1 MYIIIARA
9 DAKTSRNLVDYAENS
24 ENIAKYRSGSYNLVA
39 VLLECKY
46 SENQINPAVV
56 PVENN
61 K

>member
-1 MYIIIARA
+1 ML
-9 DAKTSRNLVDYAENS
+9 KTSRNLADYAENS

-46 SENQINPAVV
+46 SKNRINPAVV
-56 PVENN
+56 PVE

>member
-9 DAKTSRNLVDYAENS
+9 DAKTSRNLANYAENS
-24 ENIAKYRSGSYNLVA
+24 NNIAKYRSGSYNLAA

-46 SENQINPAVV
+46 SENRINPAVV
-56 PVENN
+56 PVE

>member
-1 MYIIIARA
+1 ML
-9 DAKTSRNLVDYAENS
+9 KTSRNLADYAENS
-24 ENIAKYRSGSYNLVA
+24 ENIAKYRSGSYNLAA

-46 SENQINPAVV
+46 SENRINPAVV